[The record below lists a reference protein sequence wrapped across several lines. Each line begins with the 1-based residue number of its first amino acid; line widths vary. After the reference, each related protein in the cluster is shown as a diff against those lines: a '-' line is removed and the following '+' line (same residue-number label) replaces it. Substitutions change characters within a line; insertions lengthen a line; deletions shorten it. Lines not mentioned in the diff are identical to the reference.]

1 MPDSLNAMD
10 SFTHAPAS
18 AAVISLH
25 TSPFS
30 QPGAADS
37 GGMNVYIRELSQ
49 AIAHRGHDITIYVR
63 RSSADGPFENDPVQ
77 RNDPAEKEV
86 EPGVRLMT
94 ISAGPTDLP
103 KEKLPAV
110 VDEFAHKVLRDI
122 EARGGVDVIHAHYW
136 LSGMAGHILKH
147 ELDCP
152 LLVNFHTLARARWG
166 EELSDAEVSERAEQE
181 QIAIDC
187 SDTVVVS
194 CGPEQEHLEEFYD
207 VEAERIAVVPPGV
220 EHGFFSPGHR
230 ASARRAI
237 GFGEGPLLLFVGR
250 ITPLKNPTL
259 AVETLAR
266 LPEARLAVVGG
277 LSGTGGEA
285 EMRSM
290 RATAECFGVADRIS
304 YVSPKSHRA
313 LSSYYRAADA
323 VLIPSHSESFGLVAL
338 EAAASGTPVVAA
350 SVGGLRSLVEHGST
364 GFLVPEPD
372 PELYAALASEIL
384 EDGSRAAEMSMN
396 AVELAAGYS
405 WESAGKSLSQVYS
418 EVLSAGLLDCLV

>member
-1 MPDSLNAMD
+1 M
-10 SFTHAPAS
+10 
-18 AAVISLH
+18 
-25 TSPFS
+25 
-30 QPGAADS
+30 
-37 GGMNVYIRELSQ
+37 
-49 AIAHRGHDITIYVR
+49 AHRGHDITIYVR
-63 RSSADGPFENDPVQ
+63 RSSADEPDHPTE
-77 RNDPAEKEV
+77 REV

-94 ISAGPTDLP
+94 IPAGPPDLA

-110 VDEFAHKVLRDI
+110 VEEFAQQVLRDI
-122 EARGGVDVIHAHYW
+122 EARGGMDFIHAHYW

-166 EELSDAEVSERAEQE
+166 EELSGAEVSERAEQE

-207 VEAERIAVVPPGV
+207 VEDERIAVVPPGV
-220 EHGFFSPGHR
+220 EHGFFSPGHK

-384 EDGSRAAEMSMN
+384 EDGSRAAEMGMN
-396 AVELAAGYS
+396 AVDLAAGYS

>member
-1 MPDSLNAMD
+1 MT
-10 SFTHAPAS
+10 SFADTSAR
-18 AAVISLH
+18 AAVISFH
-25 TSPFS
+25 TSPLS

-49 AIAHRGHDITIYVR
+49 AMAHLGHDITVYVR
-63 RSSADGPFENDPVQ
+63 RSSADEPDEPV
-77 RNDPAEKEV
+77 EIEV
-86 EPGVRLMT
+86 EPGVRLV
-94 ISAGPTDLP
+94 IVPAGPPDLP
-103 KEKLPAV
+103 KEKLPSV
-110 VDEFAHKVLRDI
+110 VEEFAQQVLRDI
-122 EARGGVDVIHAHYW
+122 EARGGVDVVHAHYW

-147 ELDCP
+147 ELDRP

-166 EELSDAEVSERAEQE
+166 EELSDAEISERAEQE

-187 SDTVVVS
+187 SDTVLVS
-194 CGPEQEHLEEFYD
+194 CEPEQAHLQEFYD
-207 VEAERIAVVPPGV
+207 VEDERIAVVPPGV
-220 EHGFFSPGHR
+220 EHGFFSPGDR
-230 ASARRAI
+230 ASARQAI

-250 ITPLKNPTL
+250 VTPLKNPTL

-277 LSGTGGEA
+277 LSGAGGEA

-290 RATAECFGVADRIS
+290 RAASERLGVAERIS

-323 VLIPSHSESFGLVAL
+323 VLIPSRSESFGLVAL

-350 SVGGLRSLVEHGST
+350 SVGGLQTLVEHGST
-364 GFLVPEPD
+364 GFLVPDPD

-384 EDGSRAAEMSMN
+384 EDGSRGAEMGMN
-396 AVELAAGYS
+396 AVDLAAGYS

-418 EVLSAGLLDCLV
+418 EVLSADVVDCLV

>member
-1 MPDSLNAMD
+1 MD

-25 TSPFS
+25 TSPLT

-49 AIAHRGHDITIYVR
+49 AMAHRGHDITIYVR
-63 RSSADGPFENDPVQ
+63 RSSADEPYKDYPTE
-77 RNDPAEKEV
+77 REV
-86 EPGVRLMT
+86 EPGVRVVT
-94 ISAGPTDLP
+94 IPAGPPDLP

-110 VDEFAHKVLRDI
+110 VEEFAHQVRREI
-122 EARGGVDVIHAHYW
+122 EEQGGADVIHAHYW

-152 LLVNFHTLARARWG
+152 LLTNFHTLARARWG
-166 EELSDAEVSERAEQE
+166 EELSDSEISERAEKE
-181 QIAIDC
+181 QIVIDC

-194 CGPEQEHLEEFYD
+194 CETEQEQLEDFYD
-207 VEAERIAVVPPGV
+207 VEAERITVVPPGV
-220 EHGFFSPGHR
+220 EHGFFSPGDR

-290 RATAECFGVADRIS
+290 RAAAECFGVADRIS

-350 SVGGLRSLVEHGST
+350 SVGGLQALVEHGST

-384 EDGSRAAEMSMN
+384 EDGSRAAEMGMN
-396 AVELAAGYS
+396 SVELAAGYS

-418 EVLSAGLLDCLV
+418 GVLSAGLLDCLV

>member
-1 MPDSLNAMD
+1 MD
-10 SFTHAPAS
+10 SFTHAPVS

-25 TSPFS
+25 TSPLS

-49 AIAHRGHDITIYVR
+49 AMAHRGHDITIYVR
-63 RSSADGPFENDPVQ
+63 RSSADEPDHPTE
-77 RNDPAEKEV
+77 REV
-86 EPGVRLMT
+86 EPGVRLVT
-94 ISAGPTDLP
+94 IPAGPPDLP

-110 VDEFAHKVLRDI
+110 VEEFAQQVLRDV

-136 LSGMAGHILKH
+136 LSGMAGHTLKH

-166 EELSDAEVSERAEQE
+166 EELSDAEISERAERE
-181 QIAIDC
+181 QLVIEC
-187 SDTVVVS
+187 SDNIVVS
-194 CGPEQEHLEEFYD
+194 CEPEREQLEEFYD
-207 VEAERIAVVPPGV
+207 VEAERTAVVPPGV
-220 EHGFFSPGHR
+220 EHGFFSPGDK
-230 ASARRAI
+230 ASARKAI
-237 GFGEGPLLLFVGR
+237 GFGEDPLLLFVGR

-266 LPEARLAVVGG
+266 LSGAGLSGSELSGARLAVVGG
-277 LSGTGGEA
+277 LSGTGGEV

-290 RATAECFGVADRIS
+290 KAAAERFGLSERIS
-304 YVSPKSHRA
+304 FVSPKSHRV

-350 SVGGLRSLVEHGST
+350 SVGGLRSLVQHGGT

-372 PELYAALASEIL
+372 SELYAALASEIL
-384 EDGSRAAEMSMN
+384 EDGGRAAEMGMN
-396 AVELAAGYS
+396 AVDLAAGYS
-405 WESAGKSLSQVYS
+405 WESAGESLSQVYS

>member
-1 MPDSLNAMD
+1 MD
-10 SFTHAPAS
+10 SFTHAPVS

-25 TSPFS
+25 TSPLS

-49 AIAHRGHDITIYVR
+49 AMAHRGHDITIYVR
-63 RSSADGPFENDPVQ
+63 RSSADEPFGDDPTERPTERQ
-77 RNDPAEKEV
+77 V
-86 EPGVRLMT
+86 EPGVRLVT
-94 ISAGPTDLP
+94 IPAGPPDLP

-110 VDEFAHKVLRDI
+110 VEEFSQQVLRDV
-122 EARGGVDVIHAHYW
+122 EVRGGVDVIHAHYW

-147 ELDCP
+147 ELGRP

-166 EELSDAEVSERAEQE
+166 EELSDAEVSERAERE
-181 QIAIDC
+181 QIVIEC
-187 SDTVVVS
+187 SDNIVVS
-194 CGPEQEHLEEFYD
+194 CEPEQEQLEEFYD
-207 VEAERIAVVPPGV
+207 VDAERIAVVPPGV
-220 EHGFFSPGHR
+220 EHGFFSPGDK
-230 ASARRAI
+230 ASAREAI
-237 GFGEGPLLLFVGR
+237 GFGEDPLLLFVGR

-266 LPEARLAVVGG
+266 LSGAGLSEARLAVVGG
-277 LSGTGGEA
+277 LSGAGGEV

-290 RATAECFGVADRIS
+290 KAVAERFSVSERIS
-304 YVSPKSHRA
+304 FVSPKSHRA

-323 VLIPSHSESFGLVAL
+323 VLIPSRSESFGLVAL

-350 SVGGLRSLVEHGST
+350 SVGGLRALVEHGST

-384 EDGSRAAEMSMN
+384 EDGSRGAEMGMN
-396 AVELAAGYS
+396 SVEVAADYS
-405 WESAGKSLSQVYS
+405 WESAGKSLSLVYS

>member
-1 MPDSLNAMD
+1 MT
-10 SFTHAPAS
+10 SFADTSAR
-18 AAVISLH
+18 AAVISFH
-25 TSPFS
+25 TSPLS

-49 AIAHRGHDITIYVR
+49 AMAHRGHDITIYVR
-63 RSSADGPFENDPVQ
+63 RSSADEPDEPV
-77 RNDPAEKEV
+77 EIEV
-86 EPGVRLMT
+86 EPGVRLV
-94 ISAGPTDLP
+94 IVPAGPPDLP
-103 KEKLPAV
+103 KEKLPSV
-110 VDEFAHKVLRDI
+110 VEEFAQQVLRDI
-122 EARGGVDVIHAHYW
+122 DARGGVDVVHAHYW

-166 EELSDAEVSERAEQE
+166 EELSDDEISERAEQE

-187 SDTVVVS
+187 SDTVLVS
-194 CGPEQEHLEEFYD
+194 CEPEQGHLQEFYD
-207 VEAERIAVVPPGV
+207 VEDERIAVVPPGV
-220 EHGFFSPGHR
+220 EHGFFSPGDR
-230 ASARRAI
+230 ASARQAI
-237 GFGEGPLLLFVGR
+237 GFGEGSLLLFVGR

-277 LSGTGGEA
+277 LSGAGGEA

-290 RATAECFGVADRIS
+290 RAASERLGVAERIS

-323 VLIPSHSESFGLVAL
+323 VLIPSRSESFGLVAL

-350 SVGGLRSLVEHGST
+350 SVGGLQTLVEHGST
-364 GFLVPEPD
+364 GFLVPDPD

-384 EDGSRAAEMSMN
+384 EDGSRGAEMGMN
-396 AVELAAGYS
+396 AVDLAAGYS

-418 EVLSAGLLDCLV
+418 EVLSADVVDCLV

>member
-1 MPDSLNAMD
+1 MT
-10 SFTHAPAS
+10 SFADTSAR
-18 AAVISLH
+18 AAVISFH
-25 TSPFS
+25 TSPLS

-49 AIAHRGHDITIYVR
+49 AMAHLGHDITVYVR
-63 RSSADGPFENDPVQ
+63 RSSADEPDEPV
-77 RNDPAEKEV
+77 EIEV
-86 EPGVRLMT
+86 EPGVRLV
-94 ISAGPTDLP
+94 IVPAGPPDLP
-103 KEKLPAV
+103 KEKLPSV
-110 VDEFAHKVLRDI
+110 VEEFAQQVLRDV
-122 EARGGVDVIHAHYW
+122 EARGGVDVVHAHYW

-147 ELDCP
+147 ELDRP

-166 EELSDAEVSERAEQE
+166 EELSDAEISERAEQE

-187 SDTVVVS
+187 SDTVLVS
-194 CGPEQEHLEEFYD
+194 CEPEQAHLQEFYD
-207 VEAERIAVVPPGV
+207 VEDERIAVVPPGV
-220 EHGFFSPGHR
+220 EHGFFSPGDR
-230 ASARRAI
+230 ASARQAI

-250 ITPLKNPTL
+250 VTPLKNPTL

-277 LSGTGGEA
+277 LSGAGGEA

-290 RATAECFGVADRIS
+290 RAASERLGVAERIS

-323 VLIPSHSESFGLVAL
+323 VLIPSRSESFGLVAL

-350 SVGGLRSLVEHGST
+350 SVGGLQTLVEHGST
-364 GFLVPEPD
+364 GFLVPDPD

-384 EDGSRAAEMSMN
+384 EDGSRGAEMGMN
-396 AVELAAGYS
+396 AVDLAAGYS

-418 EVLSAGLLDCLV
+418 EVLSADVVDCLV